1 VIPAPEMKWK
11 SFRNLRFR
19 PAKPALG
26 NGRLQRQVARACI
39 VAGTPIVSSST
50 FYAWAY
56 AGKKLRGEPVSWGH
70 RSSVKRILRTIATP
84 VGRANTIG
92 RPLLWK
98 LNDDVAARWR

>member
-1 VIPAPEMKWK
+1 VFETGRTGKK
-11 SFRNLRFR
+11 S
-19 PAKPALG
+19 
-26 NGRLQRQVARACI
+26 RQIAATSGASLHF
-39 VAGTPIVSSST
+39 VAGTQIVSSST

-98 LNDDVAARWR
+98 LRDPAQSGAKKEASR

>member
-1 VIPAPEMKWK
+1 VKWEDH
-11 SFRNLRFR
+11 RNLRLR
-19 PAKPALG
+19 PAAPAK
-26 NGRLQRQVARACI
+26 NRGRLQRQVARACI
-39 VAGTPIVSSST
+39 VAGTQIVSSST

-98 LNDDVAARWR
+98 LRDPAQSGAKKEASR